1 MIHRVRHQ
9 FTRFLTALD
18 SEGVGIFQAIVY
30 IHLALGGCY
39 VLFVAQNAIQA
50 VEEAMGPAVN
60 TAWLWLCVAVTICL
74 FGKVLSGNPQERP
87 YWVHTTGLHLQL
99 AGDVF
104 AWGAFAGYVLATM
117 QTTYWGKAVLAV
129 WVFAGLADCA
139 ALLVMRD
146 IRRIAPSERTI
157 RRRR

>member
-1 MIHRVRHQ
+1 MFTRVKSQ
-9 FTRFLTALD
+9 FSRFLTALD

-30 IHLALGGCY
+30 IHLAIGGLY
-39 VLFVAQNAIQA
+39 VALFASTEIQA
-50 VEEAMGPAVN
+50 VEEAMGPVIN
-60 TAWLWLCVAVTICL
+60 DVWLWLCVGVVICL
-74 FGKVLSGNPQERP
+74 FGKILSGRP
-87 YWVHTTGLHLQL
+87 MVRAYWVHTTGLHLQL

-146 IRRIAPSERTI
+146 IRRIAQSERTI

>member
-1 MIHRVRHQ
+1 MILRVKTT
-9 FTRFLTALD
+9 FDRFLSALD

-30 IHLALGGCY
+30 IHLALGGLY
-39 VLFVAQNAIQA
+39 VVVVARSEIQA
-50 VEEAMGPAVN
+50 VEEAMGPVIN
-60 TAWLWLCVAVTICL
+60 DIWLWLCIGVTICL
-74 FGKVLSGNPQERP
+74 FGKILSGKPKQRP

-117 QTTYWGKAVLAV
+117 QTTAWGKAVLAV

-139 ALLVMRD
+139 ALLIMRD
-146 IRRIAPSERTI
+146 IRRIAQSERTI